1 MNSFTILT
9 VGSDSSIKSITHTHL
24 FTICLSSPFAMN
36 HEISLVTNNTQIIL
50 VRPVGPD
57 ISTAA
62 VPETVSKNEI

>member
-1 MNSFTILT
+1 
-9 VGSDSSIKSITHTHL
+9 
-24 FTICLSSPFAMN
+24 MN